1 MAHEQ
6 CMCVWPPPQWHQ
18 SSLLPSLLFLF
29 PFFLLLLSCSP
40 SPFPPFLKSTGR
52 YLCDE
57 YPQAC
62 TYMEGS
68 KEECHCTHTSC
79 ESGER
84 KRGVDILK
92 VPLSGLIPVCVRV
105 FNMSEHV
112 LQEGGLPL
120 RATRQ
125 TDRQTQYNSTTA
137 HMTASTKR
145 YRQLARVSH
154 EQTLSLGPRQLWL
167 GLAWVLLFLATCF

>member
-1 MAHEQ
+1 MHVCLAATS
-6 CMCVWPPPQWHQ
+6 VA
-18 SSLLPSLLFLF
+18 SVLSPSLLFLF
-29 PFFLLLLSCSP
+29 PLFLLLLSCSP
-40 SPFPPFLKSTGR
+40 SPFPSFLKSTGH

-79 ESGER
+79 EGGER

-112 LQEGGLPL
+112 LQGGGSPL

-125 TDRQTQYNSTTA
+125 TDRLNTTVP
-137 HMTASTKR
+137 
-145 YRQLARVSH
+145 QL
-154 EQTLSLGPRQLWL
+154 T
-167 GLAWVLLFLATCF
+167 